1 MLDWV
6 YEHFG
11 TSVTVALDLF
21 ILLVIIV
28 ITNNVIVEL
37 KSDADT
43 CKSRFI
49 FLALATY
56 LVCGTAYFIEKQAMR
71 DYAART
77 FGEEYVINSSDS
89 DISDRIDKQMV
100 ERGRW
105 NNYTE
110 RDRIRDILDWA
121 NSTNLNVTTVE
132 NDHHKNGAS
141 LELNHDVKF
150 GSRRSG
156 SGSDNE

>member
-1 MLDWV
+1 MLDWF

-56 LVCGTAYFIEKQAMR
+56 LVCGTACFIEKQAMR

-105 NNYTE
+105 NKYTE
-110 RDRIRDILDWA
+110 SDRIRDVLDWA
-121 NSTNLNVTTVE
+121 NSTNLNITTVE
-132 NDHHKNGAS
+132 NDYHKNGAI
-141 LELNHDVKF
+141 LGINRDVEF
-150 GSRRSG
+150 GSRRN
-156 SGSDNE
+156 GSDNK

>member
-1 MLDWV
+1 MLDWF

-56 LVCGTAYFIEKQAMR
+56 LVYGTAYFIEKQAMR
-71 DYAART
+71 DYAARI

-110 RDRIRDILDWA
+110 RYRIRDVLDWA
-121 NSTNLNVTTVE
+121 NSTNLNITTVE
-132 NDHHKNGAS
+132 NDYHKNGAI
-141 LELNHDVKF
+141 LEINRDVEF
-150 GSRRSG
+150 GSRRNG
-156 SGSDNE
+156 SENK

>member
-1 MLDWV
+1 MLDWF

-11 TSVTVALDLF
+11 TSVTVALHLF
-21 ILLVIIV
+21 IFLVIIV

-37 KSDADT
+37 KSDVDT
-43 CKSRFI
+43 YKSRFI

-56 LVCGTAYFIEKQAMR
+56 LVCECAYFIEKQAIR

-77 FGEEYVINSSDS
+77 FGEEYVTNSSDS
-89 DISDRIDKQMV
+89 EISDRIDKQMV

-105 NNYTE
+105 NKYTE
-110 RDRIRDILDWA
+110 SDRIRDVLDWA
-121 NSTNLNVTTVE
+121 NSTNLNITTVE
-132 NDHHKNGAS
+132 NDYHKNGAI
-141 LELNHDVKF
+141 LEINRDVEF

-156 SGSDNE
+156 SDNK

>member
-1 MLDWV
+1 MLDWF

-11 TSVTVALDLF
+11 TSVTVALHLF
-21 ILLVIIV
+21 IFLVIIV

-37 KSDADT
+37 KSDVDT
-43 CKSRFI
+43 YKSRFI

-56 LVCGTAYFIEKQAMR
+56 LVCECAYFIEKQAIR

-77 FGEEYVINSSDS
+77 FGEEYVTNSSDS
-89 DISDRIDKQMV
+89 EISDRIDKQMV

-105 NNYTE
+105 NKYTE
-110 RDRIRDILDWA
+110 SDRIRDVLDWA
-121 NSTNLNVTTVE
+121 NSTNLNITTVE
-132 NDHHKNGAS
+132 NDYHKNGAS

-156 SGSDNE
+156 SDNE

>member
-1 MLDWV
+1 MLDWF

-11 TSVTVALDLF
+11 TSVTTALHLF

-28 ITNNVIVEL
+28 MTKNMIVEL
-37 KSDADT
+37 KSDDDT
-43 CKSRFI
+43 YKSRFI

-56 LVCGTAYFIEKQAMR
+56 LVCGCVYYIEKQAMR
-71 DYAART
+71 DYAVRT

-100 ERGRW
+100 ERSRW
-105 NNYTE
+105 NKYTE

-121 NSTNLNVTTVE
+121 NSTNLNITTVE
-132 NDHHKNGAS
+132 NDQHKNGVS
-141 LELNHDVKF
+141 LELNHDVEF
-150 GSRRSG
+150 GSRRN
-156 SGSDNE
+156 GSDNK

>member
-1 MLDWV
+1 MLDWF

-132 NDHHKNGAS
+132 NDHRKNGAS

-156 SGSDNE
+156 SDNE